1 MAGKMTD
8 EEIWEAEEHDEAS
21 VAASTVEVVQQR
33 VLHYDSMATRN
44 VINDLCFFEGGTV
57 RAEEAVNFKVMAG
70 EVTASKGAGVIG
82 THASTYHTHGSNH
95 VDSSADFPFSQRLVR
110 CIQSPGY
117 PTNYGNNENCNIA
130 VLSAGTLQVT
140 AFNTESGFDFFYVGS
155 ARYDGTSGPNNVA
168 VTAGTTLRFTTD
180 GSVTRSGWYI
190 CLSMPSPPPPSS
202 PPASPSP
209 RPPYPRFC
217 ATSALSSSPTLAHCL
232 LPVPL

>member
-1 MAGKMTD
+1 M
-8 EEIWEAEEHDEAS
+8 
-21 VAASTVEVVQQR
+21 
-33 VLHYDSMATRN
+33 
-44 VINDLCFFEGGTV
+44 
-57 RAEEAVNFKVMAG
+57 
-70 EVTASKGAGVIG
+70 
-82 THASTYHTHGSNH
+82 
-95 VDSSADFPFSQRLVR
+95 
-110 CIQSPGY
+110 
-117 PTNYGNNENCNIA
+117 
-130 VLSAGTLQVT
+130 LSAGTLQVT

-209 RPPYPRFC
+209 PP
-217 ATSALSSSPTLAHCL
+217 ALPPPVPPPPFPLPAHLRLAHRL